1 MALDA
6 EYFDSIY
13 IEVVKKK
20 YYKAGKVQAVFEEI
34 RRQAEALNA
43 ENRELRRQLAALDN
57 RRVELGD
64 TLLSAQ
70 EVYQDIIDRA
80 KERAAAITAEAEQR
94 AEGIL
99 AEARRQ
105 SEQLLAGSRDREKEV
120 ARRAEEAF
128 QRMKELHLNAAA
140 ALDVQWQ
147 AFLDSLEQ
155 EPPAER
161 EELPA
166 SETPGDLEEKVSA
179 IAGELFSLE
188 EEEQ

>member
-43 ENRELRRQLAALDN
+43 ENQQLRQQLQERDTLRA
-57 RRVELGD
+57 ELGD

-94 AEGIL
+94 GEAIL

-105 SEQLLAGSRDREKEV
+105 SEQLLADSRDRERDA
-120 ARRAEEAF
+120 ARRVEDAF
-128 QRMKELHLNAAA
+128 AHMKELHLNAAA
-140 ALDVQWQ
+140 ALDAQWQ
-147 AFLDSLEQ
+147 AFLDSLEPEPAVQ
-155 EPPAER
+155 EA
-161 EELPA
+161 LPA
-166 SETPGDLEEKVSA
+166 SGAPLDLEEKVSA